1 MPGRSS
7 RELIRTSEVLIN
19 RDRVA
24 VRVHVLGGEADRTGA
39 ELQVL
44 DAHGAGDPVKRLNA
58 SLEGLLEKPV
68 AVTRLVPIEV
78 GTKHQCAL

>member
-19 RDRVA
+19 QDRVA
-24 VRVHVLGGEADRTGA
+24 VRVHVLGGEPDRTGA

-68 AVTRLVPIEV
+68 AVTRLVPIEA
-78 GTKHQCAL
+78 GTKHQGAL